1 MGEHY
6 VLNKAEVNPNYK
18 KNFVAVDNFYKNP
31 DYVREFALRQNMV
44 AHPESHKGCRTDDRF
59 FAPNMKEVFEDVIGG
74 KIANWYNE
82 GYCNGVFQYC
92 TLNDPLVYHCD
103 GQDWAGAIYL
113 TPDAPYDSGTS
124 FFAAKTTG
132 DRDCTDPDFD
142 YDKVFHGDFLSA
154 DRFDK
159 VDEVG
164 NIYNRLVIWN
174 SRLIHAASSY
184 FGQNAKDGR
193 LFHLFFFDLEK

>member
-142 YDKVFHGDFLSA
+142 YDKVLS
-154 DRFDK
+154 F
-159 VDEVG
+159 
-164 NIYNRLVIWN
+164 
-174 SRLIHAASSY
+174 
-184 FGQNAKDGR
+184 
-193 LFHLFFFDLEK
+193 

>member
-18 KNFVAVDNFYKNP
+18 KNFVAVGNFYKNP

-82 GYCNGVFQYC
+82 GYCNGVFQHC